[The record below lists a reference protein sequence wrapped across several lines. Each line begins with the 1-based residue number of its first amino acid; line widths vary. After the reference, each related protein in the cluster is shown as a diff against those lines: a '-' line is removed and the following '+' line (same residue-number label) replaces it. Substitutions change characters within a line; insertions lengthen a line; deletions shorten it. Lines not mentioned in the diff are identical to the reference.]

1 MATRFVRLTGD
12 DTTGDGSLGNPYL
25 TIYKATTVVVDNDV
39 IDVGEGTFDELIPSD
54 IGQTIHIKG
63 VSPLKTKWRMPAVP
77 AVSPTRMVRFTSL
90 LNNKPGKVLI
100 SKLTIEPGVVG
111 IESIFKVEGVPNGS
125 ILVARSVLRYLGNT
139 YGAIRTDVTDKYFAF
154 VNTTQV
160 SAVFG
165 QLNGRA
171 VLDRCPDEIR
181 EQRTILINN
190 IFKGLKVV
198 VDDEGTSRSTVSDWN
213 CYFGNE
219 RNLRIGQFGSRD
231 IFDDPQFV
239 AEVDGTYGLGASS
252 KCINAGLKIG
262 DLGIQA
268 SERLVL
274 NALAPF
280 GDGMIRDRINP
291 PTELNWDGYGELLDI
306 GAEEYPLPDTN
317 RQLNTTTIQNILAAF
332 GSEIGIIKANFDYA
346 ENGRFLSR
354 ADTKQ
359 LQAKWGV
366 LTGLFRFASFTRND
380 YEDLIREVYASESLA
395 PSFGSMSRT
404 IAELLGLTIK
414 RYEYYNNA
422 RWRIGDSLKLTVPDP
437 IGFPNTVRV
446 TAGRV
451 QALRQ
456 WFEVTQQDTVLADG
470 LHLLGVTPNDP
481 TTFLPNF
488 RPALQVFPAISDEG
502 IPLNTIFLAGVP
514 MRVTRG
520 SPIVTNPTT
529 LVDFTDFEPGL
540 KLKFRG
546 ERQFFIKSIESDKQ
560 LTMTEEYPDD
570 DQVFASAQ
578 FGVPLVP
585 FGFVA
590 VADGEVKRLVTHSR
604 IGSTAFQDSIRSR
617 FNTYVLEPE
626 SDEFNASV
634 FGGRPEIQML
644 LDLLFRLKPVHKLAY
659 MTTFGDAGKGVPL
672 GVNPADAPSLVE
684 PWVELFDDTTWDN
697 VLF

>member
-1 MATRFVRLTGD
+1 MATRFVRLAGND
-12 DTTGDGSLGNPYL
+12 ITGDGSLGAPYR
-25 TIYKATTVVVDNDV
+25 TIQKATTVVLDNDT
-39 IDVGEGTFDELIPSD
+39 IDVGEGTFDELIPPD
-54 IGQTIHIKG
+54 IGQTIHIMG
-63 VSPLKTKWRMPAVP
+63 VSTVKTKWKMSVVP
-77 AVSPTRMVRFTSL
+77 VVTPTRMVRFTST
-90 LNNKPGKVLI
+90 LNGKPGKVLI
-100 SKLTIEPGVVG
+100 SKLTIEPGVIG
-111 IESIFKVEGVPNGS
+111 IESIFKVEGVPDGS

-139 YGAIRTDVTDKYFAF
+139 YGVIRTDTTDKFFAF

-165 QLNGRA
+165 IVNGRA

-181 EQRTILINN
+181 EQRTVLINN
-190 IFKGLKVV
+190 IFKGLRVV
-198 VDDEGTSRSTVSDWN
+198 VDDEGTSRSVVSDWN

-219 RNLRIGQFGSRD
+219 RDLRIGQHGPRD

-239 AEVDGTYGLGASS
+239 ADINGVYGLGASS

-268 SERLVL
+268 AERL
-274 NALAPF
+274 ALDALPPF
-280 GDGMIRDRINP
+280 GDGLIRDRIDAP
-291 PTELNWDGYGELLDI
+291 SELNWSGYGELLDI
-306 GAEEYPLPDTN
+306 GAEEFPLPDTN
-317 RQLNTTTIQNILAAF
+317 RQLNTTTIQNILGAF
-332 GSEIGIIKANFDYA
+332 GSELSTIKANFDNA

-354 ADTKQ
+354 SDAKQ

-380 YEDLIREVYASESLA
+380 YEDLIRDVYAAASLA
-395 PSFGSMSRT
+395 PSFGAMTRAV
-404 IAELLGLTIK
+404 AELLGLTIK
-414 RYEYYNNA
+414 RFEYYTNA
-422 RWRIGDSLKLTVPDP
+422 RWRIGESLKLIVPDP
-437 IGFPNTVRV
+437 TGFPNRVRV
-446 TAGRV
+446 LAGRV

-456 WFEVTQQDTVLADG
+456 WFEVTQQDVDLADG
-470 LHLLGVTPNDP
+470 LYLLGVTPNDP
-481 TTFLPNF
+481 TTFLLNL
-488 RPALQVFPAISDEG
+488 RPALQVSQAFSDEG
-502 IPLNTIFLAGVP
+502 IPPNTIFLAGVP

-546 ERQFFIKSIESDKQ
+546 ERPFFVKSIESSTQ
-560 LTMTEEYPDD
+560 LTMSEDYPDD

-590 VADGEVKRLVTHSR
+590 VADGVVQRVVTHSR

-617 FNTYVLEPE
+617 FNTYVLEPDG
-626 SDEFNASV
+626 DELNASV
-634 FGGRPEIQML
+634 FGGRPEMQML
-644 LDLLFRLKPVHKLAY
+644 LDLLFRLKPVQKLAY
-659 MTTFGDAGKGVPL
+659 LTTFGDAGKGVPL

-684 PWVELFDDTTWDN
+684 PWTELFNDTTWDN